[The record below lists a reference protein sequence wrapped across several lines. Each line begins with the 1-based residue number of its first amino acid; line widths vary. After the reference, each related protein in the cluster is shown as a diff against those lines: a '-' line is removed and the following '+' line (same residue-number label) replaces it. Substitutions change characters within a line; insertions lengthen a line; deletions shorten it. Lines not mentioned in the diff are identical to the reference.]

1 MILLNNFEML
11 CSNFDLETWMSQDTN
26 ILVNIF
32 FALNVIEGLGVLL
45 MFKPFLGVKKE
56 KTIEQ
61 SQ

>member
-1 MILLNNFEML
+1 
-11 CSNFDLETWMSQDTN
+11 MSQDTN